1 MELTQTS
8 KPRVISYKRYSS
20 LRQGRGHSV
29 ERQEDAAQKWCA
41 RKELVLDTSLTLL
54 DKGKSG
60 FTGANRHKGAL
71 KTLLDKIDNGE
82 IRPGTYLLI
91 EALDRL
97 TREELTESVPLFLML
112 LSAGL
117 VIVTLVDDKEWTK
130 EGMNRDQSD
139 FFYSI
144 MLLGRGHEESLRK
157 ASMIRAKFEAARKEH
172 KNIFGSAPGW
182 LSRQDKN
189 SQWTIVEDRADS
201 VRKVFELAAQGYGS
215 KAIAKIANE
224 EKWPLPT
231 RDTKTKTTTWH
242 GTMPGRLLRL
252 RSVVGEYEYFLQD
265 YKTKQK
271 TGTWR
276 GERSNIIVQNYYPP
290 IVDEALWYRARA
302 AIDRKAKTPRR
313 RDTQYFNIWSGLLRC
328 GECGAMIQRK
338 TETRG
343 GSKAQLTCSNK
354 ISGVTECRTGAASK
368 TDEFLLLDICSYAGA
383 QLGLGYDKQVVVEEI
398 DLAIA
403 KLNDNEAASIAMAE
417 AIVLAKGRI
426 PAFQDHIKKL
436 ADERDDL
443 IKRIAKNKEK
453 LSLEPNSLF
462 DDSYAQDVLKVLYEK
477 SDDAKTLRADCNTR
491 LTRAIDAIWHFAY
504 DVAIVKYRDSNVVQT
519 IILQGKLEG
528 DLHPK
533 HLAWVQGNITLPG
546 LNEILLNDRENLD
559 KMESELASLYT
570 GSSSV
575 S

>member
-1 MELTQTS
+1 MKTTQIS

-29 ERQEDAAQKWCA
+29 ERQEDAAQKWCV
-41 RKELVLDTSLTLL
+41 RKGLALDTSLTLL

-82 IRPGTYLLI
+82 IKPGTYLLI

-130 EGMNRDQSD
+130 EGMNKDQSD

-157 ASMIRAKFEAARKEH
+157 ASMIRAKFEAARREH

-182 LSRQDKN
+182 LRREDKN
-189 SQWTIVEDRADS
+189 SQWTIVEDRANS

-215 KAIAKIANE
+215 KAISKIANA

-252 RSVVGEYEYFLQD
+252 RSVLGEYEYFLQD

-271 TGTWR
+271 TGSWR
-276 GERSNIIVQNYYPP
+276 GERSNIIVQDYYPA
-290 IVDEALWYRARA
+290 ILDEALWYKARA

-338 TETRG
+338 TESRG

-354 ISGVTECRTGAASK
+354 ISGVTDCRTGAASK
-368 TDEFLLLDICSYAGA
+368 TDEPLLLDICSYAGA
-383 QLGLGYDKQVVVEEI
+383 QLGLGYDKQAVVEEI
-398 DLAIA
+398 DLAIS
-403 KLNDNEAASIAMAE
+403 KLSDNEAASVAMAE
-417 AIVLAKGRI
+417 AIVLAKGRV
-426 PAFQDHIKKL
+426 PAFQDKIGKL

-443 IKRIAKNKEK
+443 IARISKNKEM

-462 DDSYAQDVLKVLYEK
+462 DDVYARDVLKVLYEK
-477 SDDAKTLRADCNTR
+477 SESARNLRAQCNTR

-504 DVAIVKYRDSNVVQT
+504 DVAIVKYRDSNIVQT
-519 IILQGKLEG
+519 IILQGKLPG

-533 HLAWVQGNITLPG
+533 NLAWMQGDITLPG
-546 LNEILLNDRENLD
+546 LNEILLSDKKSHENM
-559 KMESELASLYT
+559 KSELA
-570 GSSSV
+570 
-575 S
+575 